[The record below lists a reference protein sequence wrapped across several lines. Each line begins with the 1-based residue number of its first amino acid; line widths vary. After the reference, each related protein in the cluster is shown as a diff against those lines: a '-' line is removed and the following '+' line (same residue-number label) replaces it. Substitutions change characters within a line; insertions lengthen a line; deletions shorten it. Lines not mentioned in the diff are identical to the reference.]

1 MVTDP
6 PAPRGAEP
14 GRAAGGAAHRAAHGA
29 GRGLTATLLAT
40 LLAAVLL
47 AGCATG
53 PEIIRE
59 PAPAPAPVPAPT
71 PTPTPPPVPP
81 PVPRPAVPAPA
92 PLPAPAPVPL
102 PPPVPVPLPPPA
114 PVPPPPAPPVDAA
127 EVRALALRHLPPQV
141 AQRAGWADDVAT
153 AFAALGIPALP
164 HKVCALAAVIE
175 QESGWKPDPPVAGL
189 SRIAQAELEKKRESL
204 GIPRA
209 VFDLALRK
217 TSPDG
222 RSYQQ
227 RLDRLRT
234 ERELSDLFEDM
245 IREIPFGQRLF
256 AGQNPVRTGGSTQV
270 SIAWA
275 QQHMAERPY
284 PWRPAGSARDEV
296 FTRRGGVYFGA
307 AMLLDYPVSY
317 DRMLYRF
324 ADYNAGRYASRNAAV
339 QALLAQLTGQPVVP
353 DGDLLRYRGGE
364 PVPVR
369 SEPSQ
374 TYQAFVAL
382 APELGLSPAQIEQDL
397 RREKR
402 HDFEQTA
409 TYRRLGQ
416 LARQRGLVPA
426 AARLPEIM
434 LKSPK
439 ISRPLTTA
447 WFAERCEARYRACLA
462 RGTAPGAAATA
473 AASGGVI
480 TPARLLEEAAP

>member
-1 MVTDP
+1 V
-6 PAPRGAEP
+6 AIEGRH
-14 GRAAGGAAHRAAHGA
+14 GRAGAAALLVAA
-29 GRGLTATLLAT
+29 
-40 LLAAVLL
+40 LL

-59 PAPAPAPVPAPT
+59 PAPVPAPPRPTPGPAPVPVPAPVPAPR
-71 PTPTPPPVPP
+71 PPMPPPAPAP
-81 PVPRPAVPAPA
+81 APIPVPVPAPA
-92 PLPAPAPVPL
+92 PPAVL
-102 PPPVPVPLPPPA
+102 
-114 PVPPPPAPPVDAA
+114 PPVDAA
-127 EVRALALRHLPPQV
+127 EVRALALRHLPPQIP
-141 AQRAGWADDVAT
+141 QRSGWAEDIAT
-153 AFAALGIPALP
+153 SYAALGIPALP
-164 HKVCALAAVIE
+164 HKLCALAAVIE
-175 QESGWKPDPPVAGL
+175 QESTWQPDPPVAGL
-189 SRIAQAELEKKRESL
+189 SRIAKAELEKKREAL
-204 GIPRA
+204 GIPKT
-209 VFDLALRK
+209 VFELALLK
-217 TSPDG
+217 ASPDG

-245 IREIPFGQRLF
+245 VREIPFGERF
-256 AGQNPVRTGGSTQV
+256 FGGQNPVRTGGSTQV

-284 PWRPAGSARDEV
+284 PWRPAGSAREEV
-296 FTRRGGVYFGA
+296 FKRRGGVYFGA

-339 QALLAQLTGQPVVP
+339 QALLAQLTGRPVVA

-364 PVPVR
+364 PVSVR

-374 TYQAFVAL
+374 SFQAFLAL
-382 APELGLSPAQIEQDL
+382 AGDLGLSAAQIEQDL
-397 RREKR
+397 KREKR

-409 TYRRLGQ
+409 SYRRLAQ
-416 LARQRGLVPA
+416 LARQRGLVLE

-447 WFAERCEARYRACLA
+447 WFAERCEARYRTCLA
-462 RGTAPGAAATA
+462 RGQTPGPSPAAPSAPT
-473 AASGGVI
+473 GVAVVP
-480 TPARLLEEAAP
+480 PARLAGEPAP

>member
-1 MVTDP
+1 MARPCPTWWTAGVATEG
-6 PAPRGAEP
+6 RQ
-14 GRAAGGAAHRAAHGA
+14 GRAGAAALLVAA
-29 GRGLTATLLAT
+29 
-40 LLAAVLL
+40 LL

-59 PAPAPAPVPAPT
+59 PAPVPAPPRPTPGPAPVP
-71 PTPTPPPVPP
+71 VP
-81 PVPRPAVPAPA
+81 APAPA
-92 PLPAPAPVPL
+92 PLPAPRPPMPPPAPAPA
-102 PPPVPVPLPPPA
+102 PIPVPVPAPTPPA
-114 PVPPPPAPPVDAA
+114 VLPPVDAA
-127 EVRALALRHLPPQV
+127 EVRALALRHLPPQIP
-141 AQRAGWADDVAT
+141 QRGGWADDIAT
-153 AFAALGIPALP
+153 SYAALGIPALP
-164 HKVCALAAVIE
+164 HKLCALAAVIE
-175 QESGWKPDPPVAGL
+175 QESTWQPDPPVAGL
-189 SRIAQAELEKKRESL
+189 SRIAKAELEKKREAL
-204 GIPRA
+204 GIPKT
-209 VFDLALRK
+209 VFELALLK
-217 TSPDG
+217 ASPDG

-245 IREIPFGQRLF
+245 VREIPFGERF
-256 AGQNPVRTGGSTQV
+256 FGGQNPVRTGGSTQV

-284 PWRPAGSARDEV
+284 PWRPAGSAREEV
-296 FTRRGGVYFGA
+296 FKRRGGVYFGA

-324 ADYNAGRYASRNAAV
+324 ADFNAGRYASRNAAV
-339 QALLAQLTGQPVVP
+339 QALLAQLTGRPVVA

-374 TYQAFVAL
+374 SYQAFLAL
-382 APELGLSPAQIEQDL
+382 AGDLGLSAAQIEQDL
-397 RREKR
+397 KREKR

-416 LARQRGLVPA
+416 LARQRGAVLE
-426 AARLPEIM
+426 AARLPEIA

-447 WFAERCEARYRACLA
+447 WFAERCETRYRACLA
-462 RGTAPGAAATA
+462 RGLPAGLTTEVPGPR
-473 AASGGVI
+473 
-480 TPARLLEEAAP
+480 PARLADDVAP